1 MTTILVTGG
10 AGYIGSHACKAL
22 AAAGY
27 KPVVYD
33 NLVYGHE
40 WAVCWGPLE
49 IGNIA
54 DRDRLAEVFEQYQP
68 EAVIHFAA
76 YAYVGESVQDPLK
89 YYSNNVLGSLS
100 LLHTMRQFG
109 VNKLVF
115 SSTCAT
121 YGVPQT
127 ERLDEAHP
135 QQPINPYGCS
145 KLMVEQILEDFGQ
158 AHGLRYVA
166 LRYFNAA
173 GADPE
178 GKIGEVHEPETHLI
192 PLVLQAALGLRSQ
205 ITVYGDDYDTGD
217 GTCIRDYIHVN
228 DLVDAHVLALEAL
241 QAGDGSAVYN
251 LGNGQGYSVNDIID
265 TARRVSGQHIE
276 VEVGPRRVGD
286 PPVLVAT
293 AEKARL
299 ELGWR
304 PRYNLIEDII
314 ESAWKWTQKYH
325 QV

>member
-1 MTTILVTGG
+1 M
-10 AGYIGSHACKAL
+10 
-22 AAAGY
+22 
-27 KPVVYD
+27 VYD

-40 WAVCWGPLE
+40 WAVRWGPLE